1 MVPLATFRMR
11 GKRLPERPESKN
23 DGFRASTISGQV
35 LVDKSVLASKQSTWD
50 CAVLTSVGSFGPCAN
65 PYNPK
70 KCSRWF
76 GGPAEAYKI
85 MWWPLRLLSSKK
97 KVAPSPALF
106 VLESEGGMPPENGSQ
121 EQELVWAEA
130 ELWYAPATRRMFLTL
145 EGERSDLAPPEL
157 EDLLNPALK
166 RALFATQATGA
177 AIALS
182 GDEGMVCLAAEGT
195 APDLGMRVDL
205 RFGFSGM
212 CVRKGR
218 ILCCDDAETDPR
230 VDLAACRR
238 LGVRSMIAVPLL
250 HHGKAIGILE
260 VLSSTTHAFNDND
273 IRHTNMLAKMTV
285 EAVALVRP
293 PRTRRRVQGI

>member
-1 MVPLATFRMR
+1 
-11 GKRLPERPESKN
+11 
-23 DGFRASTISGQV
+23 
-35 LVDKSVLASKQSTWD
+35 
-50 CAVLTSVGSFGPCAN
+50 
-65 PYNPK
+65 
-70 KCSRWF
+70 
-76 GGPAEAYKI
+76 

-97 KVAPSPALF
+97 KVSPAPALF
-106 VLESEGGMPPENGSQ
+106 VLEPEGGMPPENGSQ

-205 RFGFSGM
+205 RFGLSGM

-260 VLSSTTHAFNDND
+260 VFSSTSHAFNDND
-273 IRHTNMLAKMTV
+273 IRHANMLAKMTV
-285 EAVALVRP
+285 EAVALVKP
-293 PRTRRRVQGI
+293 PRARRRVQGI